1 MSTTTWSPSPR
12 RLPRTPEYAEEPS
25 VRAEAFEPEPETTE
39 QDEPATRDEPEAEE
53 PAAEPEPAP
62 VESTPEVDDGR
73 PKRTGWWNRRSS
85 FF

>member
-1 MSTTTWSPSPR
+1 VS
-12 RLPRTPEYAEEPS
+12 
-25 VRAEAFEPEPETTE
+25 
-39 QDEPATRDEPEAEE
+39 RDEPEAEE

-73 PKRTGWWNRRSS
+73 PKRTGWWSRRSS